1 MERVGSSPGQWI
13 ADALAP
19 YHPPGRRATLG
30 STVAGTV
37 PDCFEAYA
45 RILHR
50 VDNYPGEPLRWAD
63 VAAAN
68 GKAIHP
74 AVQFATIAGTGV
86 GEGATVDGRL
96 VSPPPEGQLDGA
108 QLCTLAGILSGHT
121 TTTEEVF
128 LAVWDGW
135 GWLNGGSSLSVSL
148 IEGGSPGASFPDGGL
163 GVDSDNL
170 ALLQQAWEQAKE
182 QVRMLQAATPAVA
195 GETPDV
201 AGGFREYL
209 VFRGTAH
216 NLATPPWTAAY
227 PGADSQSPNLA
238 WPADHAWCVATEID
252 FDSTLVGGT
261 AEAISA
267 VVHSPELEALEVSPG
282 TPLDWKADT
291 INRLGR
297 H

>member
-1 MERVGSSPGQWI
+1 MELVGSSPGQWI

-19 YHPPGRRATLG
+19 YHSRGRRATLG

-37 PDCFEAYA
+37 PECFEAHA

-50 VDNYPGEPLRWAD
+50 VDNYPGEPRRWAD

-86 GEGATVDGRL
+86 GEGAMLEGRL
-96 VSPPPEGQLDGA
+96 LAPPREGELDGG
-108 QLCTLAGILSGHT
+108 QLCTLAGILSGLT
-121 TTTEEVF
+121 GTPGEVF
-128 LAVWDGW
+128 LAVWNGW
-135 GWLNGGSSLSVSL
+135 GWLNGGSSVSVSL
-148 IEGGSPGASFPDGGL
+148 VEGSSPGASFPGG
-163 GVDSDNL
+163 GQGIDSDNL
-170 ALLQQAWEQAKE
+170 ALLQQAWGQAME
-182 QVRMLQAATPAVA
+182 HARLSQAPAPAAA
-195 GETPDV
+195 GQTLDV

-267 VVHSPELEALEVSPG
+267 VVNSPELEALDVSPG
-282 TPLDWKADT
+282 TRLDWKADT
-291 INRLGR
+291 INRAGS